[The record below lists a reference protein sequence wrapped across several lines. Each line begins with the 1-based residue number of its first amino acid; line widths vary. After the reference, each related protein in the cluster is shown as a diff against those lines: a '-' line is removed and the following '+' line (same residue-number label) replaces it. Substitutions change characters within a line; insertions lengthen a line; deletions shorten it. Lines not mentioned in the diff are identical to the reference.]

1 MNLNYKHLGMYLVAG
16 VLSGLLCHLIYT
28 NHDLWKYVGP
38 SLVLGLMI
46 ALAGRYISKITPRNP
61 LLSPLILILA
71 CGIGWFLAFEFGV
84 KAVVNNWSYMLL
96 GSGIICGTG
105 VAAGLVVAWKLQK
118 AWVVSTVIAF
128 AGGLGGLVLV
138 LSAFFG
144 FDEFFPL
151 FITWQGILLLGI
163 GIAIQ
168 IDSRKSSI
176 EK

>member
-16 VLSGLLCHLIYT
+16 VLSGLLCDLIYT

-96 GSGIICGTG
+96 GSGIIGGTG
-105 VAAGLVVAWKLQK
+105 VAVGLVVVWKLQK

-128 AGGLGGLVLV
+128 AGGLGGLVLRF
-138 LSAFFG
+138 LD
-144 FDEFFPL
+144 DEKFSMFPV
-151 FITWQGILLLGI
+151 WQSIVLLGI
-163 GIAIQ
+163 GVAIQ
-168 IDSRKSSI
+168 IDKRPLKVN
-176 EK
+176 K

>member
-1 MNLNYKHLGMYLVAG
+1 MNLNYKHLGMYLAAG
-16 VLSGLLCHLIYT
+16 GLSGLLCGLIYT

-84 KAVVNNWSYMLL
+84 EAVVNNWPYGLL
-96 GSGIICGTG
+96 GSGIIGGTG
-105 VAAGLVVAWKLQK
+105 VAVGLVVAWKLQK

-128 AGGLGGLVLV
+128 AGGLGGLVLRF
-138 LSAFFG
+138 LLANY
-144 FDEFFPL
+144 DNENIPL
-151 FITWQGILLLGI
+151 FIVWQSIVLLGI
-163 GIAIQ
+163 GVAIQ
-168 IDSRKSSI
+168 IDKRRLKVN
-176 EK
+176 K

>member
-96 GSGIICGTG
+96 GSGIIGGTG
-105 VAAGLVVAWKLQK
+105 VAVGLVVAWKLQK

-128 AGGLGGLVLV
+128 AGGLGGLMLRF
-138 LSAFFG
+138 LAI
-144 FDEFFPL
+144 DDNENFPL
-151 FITWQGILLLGI
+151 FAIWQGIVFLGI

-168 IDSRKSSI
+168 IDSRKSSV